1 MEIFSPG
8 PVPYPGCYQ
17 CPRCNS
23 REVYDSEKT
32 IGVSAMTIDVP
43 GPVNST
49 IVNVDRVDAKRC
61 RYCNTIT
68 PYLRHPKA
76 QAEFEARKR
85 KNLEKNLK
93 KAGIAVLVVLSL
105 FAAIGIYNTAT
116 NKVRENKAQ
125 NAAETLEAINQEWKT
140 TASSCGVEEK
150 VWKFEEG
157 SSTEENGPY
166 VSLSIFVDPAS
177 DLTNF
182 WNQPSGRSFDC
193 FSEKIYN
200 IKLSDYFKYSDAQI
214 ASLKNFEGIRLF
226 DQTFTDGLEK
236 GVLGSGDH
244 LQGYIAYFEKSEND
258 SFHDADHFHIYLS
271 WNQEQIR

>member
-93 KAGIAVLVVLSL
+93 KAGVVVLVVLSL
-105 FAAIGIYNTAT
+105 FAAIGIYNAAT

-182 WNQPSGRSFDC
+182 WNQPSGISFDC
-193 FSEKIYN
+193 FSQKIYN

-214 ASLKNFEGIRLF
+214 ESLKDFESIRLF
-226 DQTFTDGLEK
+226 DQTFNDGLEK

-244 LQGYIAYFEKSEND
+244 LQGYISYFEKSEND
-258 SFHDADHFHIYLS
+258 SFFDADHFHIYLS

>member
-214 ASLKNFEGIRLF
+214 QSLKDFETIRLF
-226 DQTFTDGLEK
+226 DQTFNDGLEK

-244 LQGYIAYFEKSEND
+244 LQGYISYFEKSEND
-258 SFHDADHFHIYLS
+258 SFFDADHFHIYLS